1 MSEEMRSFYDLTYEE
16 DREELARFIVSGVKL
31 DTTITAPEDL
41 SEVKEAVNDL
51 CRRMNA
57 ELIELDTSQW
67 PKKLVIKFKIGDKR
81 YVLTL
86 SKIEEGAYR
95 PELTVE

>member
-1 MSEEMRSFYDLTYEE
+1 MSEELRSFYDITYEE
-16 DREELARFIVSGVKL
+16 DREELAKIIPRGTSL

-41 SEVKEAVNDL
+41 SEVRDSIHDL

-57 ELIELDTSQW
+57 DLIELDTSQW
-67 PKKLVIKFKIGDKR
+67 PKRLVIKFKIGDKT
-81 YVLTL
+81 YILKL

>member
-1 MSEEMRSFYDLTYEE
+1 MEEELRSFYDLTYEE
-16 DREELARFIVSGVKL
+16 DRQELAQFILRGVRL

-51 CRRMNA
+51 CRRMSA

-67 PKKLVIKFKIGDKR
+67 PKRLIIKFRIGNR
-81 YVLTL
+81 TYVLKL

-95 PELTVE
+95 PELTTE

>member
-1 MSEEMRSFYDLTYEE
+1 MSEEVRSFYDITYEE
-16 DREELARFIVSGVKL
+16 DREELAKLIARGVKL

-41 SEVKEAVNDL
+41 SEVKDAIQDL

-57 ELIELDTSQW
+57 EIIELDTSQW
-67 PKKLVIKFKIGDKR
+67 PKKLVVKFKMNNNVRTLK
-81 YVLTL
+81 L

-95 PELTVE
+95 PELE